1 MTWFV
6 QYKRLGADHLVRTA
20 TPEQAIETACH
31 LLDDGC
37 DVYGIGTG
45 PLTDSIEKE
54 QITRI
59 YDMWVRARP
68 NNRRGS
74 ESRI

>member
-6 QYKRLGADHLVRTA
+6 QYKRLGDDHLVQTI

-45 PLTDSIEKE
+45 QLTDSIGKE

-68 NNRRGS
+68 NNRSGS
-74 ESRI
+74 KPRI